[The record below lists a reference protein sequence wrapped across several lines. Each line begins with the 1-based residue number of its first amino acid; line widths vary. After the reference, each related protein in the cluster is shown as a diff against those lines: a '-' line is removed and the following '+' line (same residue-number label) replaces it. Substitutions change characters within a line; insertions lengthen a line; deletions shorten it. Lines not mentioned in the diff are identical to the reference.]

1 MGTRFPFRSRL
12 VLLLAAISVLIIAGA
27 AYADTVVLPHD
38 NIPPDNLPPTKLAFL
53 RNIEATEVAVQT
65 AVPRASKAGGHR
77 PSPQPTEVWPEGIMG
92 SAIAPL
98 PSEYY
103 YVRNA
108 WQGVLKGNH
117 VQVYAGLN
125 KMVTPPRGFL
135 MVSTLRVNSDDTAVP
150 SLPQGEYLL
159 PAGSGVIDIT
169 AVNGT
174 CLTLT
179 TDAGT
184 TAAVTTPTTPQT
196 FQFDLLTRSW
206 ACGAATSQPR
216 P

>member
-1 MGTRFPFRSRL
+1 MGTRFPLRIRL
-12 VLLLAAISVLIIAGA
+12 VLLLAVVSLLIIAGA

-38 NIPPDNLPPTKLAFL
+38 NIPTDNLPPTKLAFL

-65 AVPRASKAGGHR
+65 TVPRASKAGGHR

-92 SAIAPL
+92 SAPAPL

-103 YVRNA
+103 LVRNS

-117 VQVYAGLN
+117 VQVYVGLN

-135 MVSTLRVNSDDTAVP
+135 IISTSRVNSDDTAVP
-150 SLPQGEYLL
+150 LLPQREYLL
-159 PAGSGVIDIT
+159 PAGSGVVYIT
-169 AVNGT
+169 AVSGT
-174 CLTLT
+174 CLTLN
-179 TDAGT
+179 TDVGT

-196 FQFDLLTRSW
+196 FQFDLLTRTW
-206 ACGAATSQPR
+206 ACGAATSQPK

>member
-1 MGTRFPFRSRL
+1 MGTRFLLRSRL
-12 VLLLAAISVLIIAGA
+12 VLLLAVVSVLIIAGA

-77 PSPQPTEVWPEGIMG
+77 PSPQPTAVWPEGIMG
-92 SAIAPL
+92 SAPAPL

-103 YVRNA
+103 FVRNG
-108 WQGVLKGNH
+108 WQGVLKVNH
-117 VQVYAGLN
+117 VQVYAGLD
-125 KMVTPPRGFL
+125 KTVAPPRGML
-135 MVSTLRVNSDDTAVP
+135 MVATSRINSGDTTVAL
-150 SLPQGEYLL
+150 LPQGEYLL
-159 PAGSGVIDIT
+159 PVGSGVVYIT
-169 AVNGT
+169 AANGT
-174 CLTLT
+174 CLTLN
-179 TDAGT
+179 TDVNAS
-184 TAAVTTPTTPQT
+184 AAVTTPTTPQT

-206 ACGAATSQPR
+206 TCGAATSQPK